1 MYNMFYNTIYTRYC
15 FKIKFSYEIKIAY
28 VCVML
33 ILGRQYIPWAF
44 CDPLPRSMS
53 ADIV

>member
-33 ILGRQYIPWAF
+33 IPCNVYPVGVL
-44 CDPLPRSMS
+44 
-53 ADIV
+53 